1 MSLLNI
7 EDAVANKTVK
17 DEIAV
22 GIDFG
27 TTNSLCFYWD
37 SEKMQT
43 IVDIMPSAVHF
54 NDEGSV
60 VDIKKAKHSI
70 YSVKRHVA
78 QSEKIQVG
86 SKKLWAEQIAA
97 EVFKKIKKAI
107 NEKLGN
113 DITKC
118 VVTVPAYFDDS
129 KRQAIKFSAELAGL
143 EVIRMINEP
152 TAAALYYGIDN
163 KQEGN
168 YIVFDLGGGTFD
180 VSILGMKKGVLHVV
194 ATGGDSNLGG
204 DDFDFLISDYYKIS
218 KFSAKALKEYISIN
232 GTFDGKKINLD
243 EYFLGLP
250 KDDIE
255 KLKNIKATQNGIDE
269 IILPLVHRCIYVM
282 QGVLR
287 DSKIPQEEIKG
298 VVLVGGSTRMPII
311 KEAFNHEFTVPV
323 FDDADPDR
331 VVAHGAAV
339 QATNI
344 VRKST
349 GNLLLDVIPL
359 SLGIE
364 TMGGAVQKVIERNTS
379 IPIEKTVKFTTYEDF
394 QTGIIIN
401 VVQGERD
408 LAKDCRSL
416 ATFELTNITPA
427 KAGIVKICVKFFV
440 DENSILSVS
449 AWEEGGNAKNEIQV
463 KPSYGIAGDEIRA
476 MLIDAIKNAQTDIE
490 EKLTVDA
497 TIDAQ
502 NVIKLVHDALKDKNL
517 AIGSEISK
525 IEAVLQ
531 GLQNAIVEKN
541 RNKIDSLT
549 KELDTVSK
557 NFVERRTAWY
567 LNNYAAGKGVDEI

>member
-7 EDAVANKTVK
+7 EDAVFSKAIQ
-17 DEIAV
+17 DEMAV

-37 SEKMQT
+37 GDKMQT

-54 NDEGSV
+54 NDEGNI
-60 VDIKKAKHSI
+60 VDVKKAKHSI

-107 NEKLGN
+107 NHNLGN
-113 DITKC
+113 DVTKC

-194 ATGGDSNLGG
+194 ATGGDSKLGG

-218 KFSAKALKEYISIN
+218 KLSAKALKEYIAIN
-232 GTFDGKKINLD
+232 GTFDGKKNNLD

-255 KLKNIKATQNGIDE
+255 KLKNIKVNQDSIDE

-311 KEAFNHEFTVPV
+311 KEALNHEFTVPV

-331 VVAHGAAV
+331 VVAYGAAV
-339 QATNI
+339 QAANI

-359 SLGIE
+359 SLSIE

-449 AWEEGGNAKNEIQV
+449 AWEEGGNTKNEIQV
-463 KPSYGIAGDEIRA
+463 KPSYGIAGDEIRS
-476 MLIDAIKNAQTDIE
+476 MLIDAIKNAQNDIE
-490 EKLTVDA
+490 EKLTVDS

-502 NVIKLVHDALKDKNL
+502 NVIKLVNDAFKDKHL
-517 AIGSEISK
+517 AVGDEIFQ
-525 IEAVLQ
+525 IETVLKN
-531 GLQNAIVEKN
+531 LQNAIMEKD

-549 KELDTVSK
+549 KELDAASK
-557 NFVERRTAWY
+557 SFVERRTAWY
-567 LNNYAAGKGVDEI
+567 LNNYTAGKGVDEI